1 MAALVDNITAFI
13 NDLRQAG
20 IPIAASQLDD
30 CFRALLLIDWAQES
44 LFKTA
49 LRSTLMKDAAWL
61 TLFDE
66 IYGRHFHY
74 LSRQNQAGQ
83 EKQLETL
90 QSGLQSRIGGL
101 GDQSGQVL
109 ESGQP
114 SSNPGSCQVRR
125 DQSPRMK
132 NPITQDFY
140 GATWQEIQRMEAVF
154 PLLARR
160 LATRMVKK
168 RRHNQNAQLDYRRTM
183 RASLSTGGV
192 PLNLYVNKKERE
204 KPVIVALCD
213 VSDSCLHYSYFS
225 LALVHSLERFFR
237 QVRSFAFIDQT
248 DEVTALLKHSDLNNL
263 RSQVLLNAD
272 TVGETGYTDYG
283 AAWESFLVKYGDC
296 LTPRTTV
303 LIFGDGRTNWF
314 PSRSDRLK
322 EIKNRVRRVYWM
334 VPETEDDWQKGD
346 SSMDAYK
353 KYCDRVF
360 ECLNLDGLTR
370 ALSQL

>member
-1 MAALVDNITAFI
+1 MATLTDNLIAFI
-13 NDLRQAG
+13 GDLRLAG

-30 CFRALLLIDWAQES
+30 CFNALLLVDWSWEPVFQSS
-44 LFKTA
+44 LS
-49 LRSTLMKDAAWL
+49 STLVKDAVWL
-61 TLFDE
+61 PVFGE
-66 IYGRHFHY
+66 IYHRHFHY
-74 LSRQNQAGQ
+74 LARQSQAVRD
-83 EKQLETL
+83 KQLNVL
-90 QSGLQSRIGGL
+90 QTGLQKLVNGMS
-101 GDQSGQVL
+101 DQSGQVL

-114 SSNPGSCQVRR
+114 SKSQGTCQIHREPT
-125 DQSPRMK
+125 PRIK
-132 NPITQDFY
+132 NPVTQDFY
-140 GATWQEIQRMEAVF
+140 GATWEEIQRMEAVF

-160 LATRMVKK
+160 LAARMVKK
-168 RRHNQNAQLDYRRTM
+168 RRRNQNAQLDFRRTM

-213 VSDSCLHYSYFS
+213 VSDSCLHYSFFS

-248 DEVTALLKHSDLNNL
+248 DEVTALLKQTNFINL

-272 TVGETGYTDYG
+272 TVGDTGYTDYG
-283 AAWESFLVKYGDC
+283 AAWASFLSKYGDC

-314 PSRSDRLK
+314 PSRSDLLK
-322 EIKNRVRRVYWM
+322 EIKSRVRKVYWM
-334 VPETEDDWQKGD
+334 VPEIEDDWEKGD
-346 SSMDAYK
+346 SSMDSYM

-360 ECLNLDGLTR
+360 ECLNLEGLTR
-370 ALSQL
+370 ALEQL

>member
-1 MAALVDNITAFI
+1 MPALVENITAFI
-13 NDLRQAG
+13 NDLRGAG

-30 CFRALLLIDWAQES
+30 CFRALLVIDWAMEPV
-44 LFKTA
+44 FKST
-49 LRSTLMKDAAWL
+49 LSSTLMKDAAWL
-61 TLFDE
+61 PVFDE
-66 IYGRHFHY
+66 IYHRHFHY
-74 LSRQNQAGQ
+74 LSGQNQAAHD
-83 EKQLETL
+83 KQLQVL
-90 QSGLQSRIGGL
+90 HSGLQNRLSGMGE
-101 GDQSGQVL
+101 QSGSVM
-109 ESGQP
+109 ESGRP
-114 SSNPGSCQVRR
+114 SGNPGACQVRH
-125 DQSPRMK
+125 DQAPRVK

-168 RRHNQNAQLDYRRTM
+168 RRRNQNAQLDFRRTM
-183 RASLSTGGV
+183 RASLSSGGV
-192 PLNLYVNKKERE
+192 PLNLFVNKQERE

-213 VSDSCLHYSYFS
+213 VSDSCLHYSFFS

-248 DEVTALLKHSDLNNL
+248 DEVTKLLKHANLNNL

-283 AAWESFLVKYGDC
+283 SAWASFLSKYGDC

-314 PSRSDRLK
+314 PPRSDLLK
-322 EIKNRVRRVYWM
+322 EIRRRVRKVYWM
-334 VPETEDDWQKGD
+334 VPETEEDWQKGD
-346 SSMDAYK
+346 SSMDSYK

>member
-1 MAALVDNITAFI
+1 MAELLDNVTSFI

-30 CFRALLLIDWAQES
+30 CFRALLLVDWSVEPV
-44 LFKTA
+44 FKTA
-49 LRSTLMKDAAWL
+49 LSGTLMKDAAWL
-61 TLFDE
+61 PIFDE
-66 IYGRHFHY
+66 IYGRHFRNWC
-74 LSRQNQAGQ
+74 RQTQNARD
-83 EKQLETL
+83 KQLQVMQSSL
-90 QSGLQSRIGGL
+90 QSKIGGMSN
-101 GDQSGQVL
+101 QSGQVL

-114 SSNPGSCQVRR
+114 SANPGACPVRR
-125 DQSPRMK
+125 DLSPRMK

-140 GATWQEIQRMEAVF
+140 GATWEEIQRMETVF

-160 LATRMVKK
+160 LAARMVKK
-168 RRHNQNAQLDYRRTM
+168 RRCNQNARLDYRRTM

-192 PLNLYVNKKERE
+192 PLNLHVNKKQRE

-248 DEVTALLKHSDLNNL
+248 DEVTALLKQSNLSNL
-263 RSQVLLNAD
+263 RSQVLLHAD
-272 TVGETGYTDYG
+272 TVGDTGYTDYG
-283 AAWESFLVKYGDC
+283 AAWESFLAKYGDC
-296 LTPRTTV
+296 LTPRTTL

-322 EIKNRVRRVYWM
+322 EIKSRVRKVYWM
-334 VPETEDDWQKGD
+334 VPETEEDWKKGD
-346 SSMDAYK
+346 SSMDTYRK
-353 KYCDRVF
+353 HCDRVF

>member
-1 MAALVDNITAFI
+1 MAALLDDLTSFI

-30 CFRALLLIDWAQES
+30 CFRSLLLVDWS
-44 LFKTA
+44 LEPAFHA
-49 LRSTLMKDAAWL
+49 AISSTLVKDAAWL
-61 TLFDE
+61 PVFEE
-66 IYGRHFHY
+66 IYGRHFYHF
-74 LSRQNQAGQ
+74 SQQNQAARDRELHALRNGLQ
-83 EKQLETL
+83 NRINGTGS
-90 QSGLQSRIGGL
+90 QSGS
-101 GDQSGQVL
+101 VL
-109 ESGQP
+109 EAGQF
-114 SSNPGSCQVRR
+114 SRNPDACQVRR
-125 DQSPRMK
+125 NQSPRLK

-140 GATWQEIQRMEAVF
+140 GATWEEIRRMEAVF

-168 RRHNQNAQLDYRRTM
+168 RRRNQNAQLDYRRTM
-183 RASLSTGGV
+183 RYSLSTGGV
-192 PLNLYVNKKERE
+192 PLNLFVNKRERE

-213 VSDSCLHYSYFS
+213 VSDSCLHYSFFS

-248 DEVTALLKHSDLNNL
+248 DEVTSLLKQSNFSNL

-272 TVGETGYTDYG
+272 TVGDSGYTDYG
-283 AAWESFLVKYGDC
+283 AAWASFLAKYGDC

-314 PSRSDRLK
+314 PSRSDLLK
-322 EIKNRVRRVYWM
+322 EIKSRVRKVYWM
-334 VPETEDDWQKGD
+334 VPETEDDWAKGD
-346 SSMDAYK
+346 SSMESYK
-353 KYCDRVF
+353 KHCDQVF

-370 ALSQL
+370 ALAQL